1 MVRFE
6 PSPNRW
12 KLGFKEAVSANFK
25 FLRKFGFHRA
35 RAEATFIRYET
46 VRFLT
51 KKRLFVNVY
60 HGRGSYEMG
69 VQIGPI
75 DHEEQAVTVA
85 EIVRAAGAEEIEG
98 FGQHTMFQVSSR
110 KAVQEFVPKLAQL
123 VRKYGEPFLRGNIDA
138 YRVATENSRRASAR
152 YLREMEL
159 GRVREGRRSLAR
171 ETTNK
176 SLASTNRFRGTSLA
190 RRG

>member
-1 MVRFE
+1 MIRFE
-6 PSPNRW
+6 PGTDRS

-51 KKRLFVNVY
+51 KKKLFVNVY

-85 EIVRAAGAEEIEG
+85 AG
-98 FGQHTMFQVSSR
+98 
-110 KAVQEFVPKLAQL
+110 
-123 VRKYGEPFLRGNIDA
+123 
-138 YRVATENSRRASAR
+138 
-152 YLREMEL
+152 
-159 GRVREGRRSLAR
+159 
-171 ETTNK
+171 
-176 SLASTNRFRGTSLA
+176 
-190 RRG
+190 